1 MEAAI
6 TSNTMGL
13 VGSAPGWPHGVVD
26 DIPAMSKLAQKYGI
40 QLHVDACLGGF
51 IIAFHEETGRKIPF
65 DFRVPGVTSISCD
78 NHKYGIAPKGIS
90 TIIFRTKELRQ

>member
-26 DIPAMSKLAQKYGI
+26 DIPAMSKLA
-40 QLHVDACLGGF
+40 
-51 IIAFHEETGRKIPF
+51 
-65 DFRVPGVTSISCD
+65 
-78 NHKYGIAPKGIS
+78 
-90 TIIFRTKELRQ
+90 